1 MTLEMIKQEER
12 QEGIAIGFDEGVAVG
27 RDEGIS
33 IGRNEGITIGRN
45 EGINIGAEQVARS
58 MLRRGYDL
66 TEISELTGLSL
77 ERVQELE
84 KER

>member
-27 RDEGIS
+27 EERGIA
-33 IGRNEGITIGRN
+33 
-45 EGINIGAEQVARS
+45 IGAEQVARS
-58 MLRRGYDL
+58 MLGRGYDL

-77 ERVQELE
+77 ERVRQLAETEPE
-84 KER
+84 KDK